1 MHFLTKGAANCP
13 GSYLSQRARGG
24 VSVVVSTPR
33 TLWIANRLCN
43 SKVMRRA
50 TLPPVIF
57 LHLGAR
63 GAPLSRRCGYC
74 FCLGCDSSLL
84 WGRRRPA
91 PSPSAPLSCLKAPLA
106 AILPHLQA
114 LQLHGQKGKRD
125 RRRSELIHMVP
136 NGKMHLFGICGR
148 GTTSKP
154 SVCDTKMP

>member
-1 MHFLTKGAANCP
+1 MHFLTKGATNCP

-63 GAPLSRRCGYC
+63 GALLSRRRGYC

-84 WGRRRPA
+84 WGRWRPA
-91 PSPSAPLSCLKAPLA
+91 PSPSAPLSYLKAPLA
-106 AILPHLQA
+106 AILPICRRCSSTGRKRNMTGGALSTWCQMVKCTCLEFGDVEQLPLQHL
-114 LQLHGQKGKRD
+114 
-125 RRRSELIHMVP
+125 
-136 NGKMHLFGICGR
+136 
-148 GTTSKP
+148 
-154 SVCDTKMP
+154 